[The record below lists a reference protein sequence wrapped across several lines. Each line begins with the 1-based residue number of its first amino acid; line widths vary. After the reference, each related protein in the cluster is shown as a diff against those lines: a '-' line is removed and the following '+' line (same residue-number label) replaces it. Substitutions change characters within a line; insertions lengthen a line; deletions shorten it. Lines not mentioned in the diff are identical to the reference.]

1 MSGTR
6 QETLGKQLSQTL
18 VAEGRGEAL
27 DAESTEAEPL
37 MAKPAPENPALA
49 EQSME
54 EVCDRENLERA
65 WKRVRGN
72 KGGPGV
78 DGMTV
83 DAAKDYLREHWPN
96 IRAQL
101 LEGTYQPQ
109 PVKRVEIPKPDGGV
123 RKLGV
128 PCVVDRLIQQAM
140 LQVLQERWDP
150 TFSEHSY
157 GFRPGRSAHQAVA
170 QAQRYIAEGYNVV
183 VDLDLERAW
192 KRVRSNKGGPGVDG
206 MTIDN
211 AKDYLR
217 EHWPNIRAQL
227 LEGTYQPQPVKRVE
241 IPKPDGGIRKLGVP
255 CVVDRLIQQAMLQVL
270 QGRWDSTFS
279 EHSYGFRPGRSAH
292 QAVAQAQRYIAE
304 GYNVVVDLDLEKF
317 FDRVNH
323 DSLMARVAAR
333 VSDKR
338 VLKLIRAFLNAGVM
352 EDGLVR
358 PVDEGT
364 PQGGPLSPILSNLVL
379 DDLDK
384 ELARRGHRF
393 CRYAD
398 DCNIYVRSRRAG
410 ERVMASVS
418 RFLTNKLRLKVNE
431 AKSAVA
437 RPEERKFLGFSI
449 SNDGSQRRIA
459 PKALDKFKAQ
469 IRDMT
474 RRTRGVSLQQ
484 LIKELKPYIVGWR
497 GYFGFCQTPQV
508 LTNLEARIR
517 RRLRLYLWR
526 QWRTGQNRLKELRH
540 RGVPK
545 FHAAVAA
552 GSPTGLWRMSGH
564 PSVQKALR
572 NDYFDSLGLPRLY
585 VVSA

>member
-6 QETLGKQLSQTL
+6 QKTLGEQLSQTL

-27 DAESTEAEPL
+27 DAEAEDAEPL
-37 MAKPAPENPALA
+37 MAKPASESPALA
-49 EQSME
+49 EQLME
-54 EVCDRENLERA
+54 EVCDRGNLERA
-65 WKRVRGN
+65 WKHVRSN
-72 KGGPGV
+72 KGSPGV
-78 DGMTV
+78 DGMTI
-83 DAAKDYLREHWPN
+83 DAAQDYLREHWPN

-109 PVKRVEIPKPDGGV
+109 PVKRVEIPKPNGGI

-170 QAQRYIAEGYNVV
+170 QAQRYIA
-183 VDLDLERAW
+183 D
-192 KRVRSNKGGPGVDG
+192 
-206 MTIDN
+206 
-211 AKDYLR
+211 
-217 EHWPNIRAQL
+217 
-227 LEGTYQPQPVKRVE
+227 
-241 IPKPDGGIRKLGVP
+241 
-255 CVVDRLIQQAMLQVL
+255 
-270 QGRWDSTFS
+270 
-279 EHSYGFRPGRSAH
+279 
-292 QAVAQAQRYIAE
+292 

-333 VSDKR
+333 VSDKL

-449 SNDGSQRRIA
+449 SNDGSERRIA
-459 PKALDKFKAQ
+459 PKALDTFKGR

-474 RRTRGVSLQQ
+474 RRTRGFGLQQ

-497 GYFGFCQTPQV
+497 GYFGFCQTPRV
-508 LTNLEARIR
+508 LTNLEAWIR
-517 RRLRLYLWR
+517 RRLRVYLWR
-526 QWRTGQNRLKELRH
+526 QWRTRRNRFAELRR
-540 RGVPK
+540 RGVAK
-545 FHAAVAA
+545 FPAAVAA

-564 PSVQKALR
+564 PAVQQALR
-572 NDYFDSLGLPRLY
+572 NDYFGTLGLPESMRPPKPNSVEPPWYGTRMPGGVGGVASRGVPLSRSKAECRHQSHSTDPEASRPAAKEWRRRSRTRLIANPPDCGIFRRPFRGK
-585 VVSA
+585 SRRH